1 MTRKRLIFCCPDSRS
16 NANRIFLPI
25 NSHNCERKELRKVDI
40 IATMTNK
47 RPDYRP
53 LAESLLGWILQQAED
68 PQVMAEYEEWKKARE
83 AQKKGA

>member
-1 MTRKRLIFCCPDSRS
+1 M
-16 NANRIFLPI
+16 
-25 NSHNCERKELRKVDI
+25 DI